1 MFCLDGRT
9 LTLPQLHRIVTHG
22 LAIDL
27 TPEAWAI
34 VAKSRQSI
42 HDMMAD
48 ESRTVYGI
56 TTGFGSFA
64 NVSISPPQRQ
74 QLQLNLIR
82 SHSTGVGK
90 PTPLPIVKR
99 MFILRINTLAKGRSG
114 IQISNLKKFIHAYNA
129 GFIPL
134 VPEQG
139 TVGASGDL
147 APLAHLALGLL
158 GEGLAWD

>member
-48 ESRTVYGI
+48 
-56 TTGFGSFA
+56 
-64 NVSISPPQRQ
+64 
-74 QLQLNLIR
+74 
-82 SHSTGVGK
+82 
-90 PTPLPIVKR
+90 
-99 MFILRINTLAKGRSG
+99 
-114 IQISNLKKFIHAYNA
+114 
-129 GFIPL
+129 
-134 VPEQG
+134 
-139 TVGASGDL
+139 
-147 APLAHLALGLL
+147 
-158 GEGLAWD
+158 